1 MLEETMVSALTH
13 YGLPGAVIAVFVALY
28 ILKDRE
34 LKQSRE
40 ALKAE
45 SDARIADAK
54 SFTTLALDVQ
64 KNVLTSVDKLHDVS
78 EAIKNQYHSRGIG

>member
-1 MLEETMVSALTH
+1 MIEETLVSALTH
-13 YGLPGAVIAVFVALY
+13 YGLPGAVIAVFVTLY

-34 LKQSRE
+34 LRMARE
-40 ALKAE
+40 SLKAE

-64 KNVLTSVDKLHDVS
+64 SKVLTAVDKLHDVG
-78 EAIKNQYHSRGIG
+78 EALKEQYSRRVG